1 MRTLFALAM
10 IAVLG
15 GFGVAFASD
24 HGRSDE
30 RAAQGRSLSADDMK
44 AKADK
49 MGYDVEH
56 LKKDDEHYHARLI
69 DRESGA
75 GVTAAFDKETGE
87 LINARTGARRPGG
100 RRAQGIARARQ
111 FARAPR
117 RPSQVGEHREQDR
130 D

>member
-87 LINARTGARRPGG
+87 LVDAKLARDDQGAGVREESREHRDGH
-100 RRAQGIARARQ
+100 RE
-111 FARAPR
+111 
-117 RPSQVGEHREQDR
+117 SGEHQERDR

>member
-15 GFGVAFASD
+15 GFGTALASD
-24 HGRSDE
+24 QE
-30 RAAQGRSLSADDMK
+30 RNEAGATKARAVSADDRK

-56 LKKDDEHYHARLI
+56 MKKDDEHYHARLI

-75 GVTAAFDKETGE
+75 GVTAAFDKESGE
-87 LINARTGARRPGG
+87 LVEAKLARDDQGAGEHKESREHKN
-100 RRAQGIARARQ
+100 
-111 FARAPR
+111 
-117 RPSQVGEHREQDR
+117 EHRESGDHQKRDR

>member
-15 GFGVAFASD
+15 GFGTALASD
-24 HGRSDE
+24 
-30 RAAQGRSLSADDMK
+30 QGRDEVSGTKARAVSADDMK

-56 LKKDDEHYHARLI
+56 MRKDDEHYHARLI

-75 GVTAAFDKETGE
+75 GVTAAFDKKTGE
-87 LINARTGARRPGG
+87 LVDAKLARGDHDA
-100 RRAQGIARARQ
+100 
-111 FARAPR
+111 
-117 RPSQVGEHREQDR
+117 GEGDETREHKDGHRESRDHQERDR